1 MKSCSQ
7 NTANGKKVFIQTYGC
22 QMNEYDTDKMFEV
35 LRHENYFHTDSQEDA
50 DLIILNTCS
59 IREKAE
65 HKVYSELGRLRNLKK
80 ANPELKIGVGGCVA
94 QQEGEA
100 ILRRD
105 SNVDFVFGT
114 DNLFELPRMLR
125 KVHKGEKITKTQRYD
140 RQKVRNFIPEYTYQ
154 KLQHSGIKAHLTITK
169 GCNNYCSFCVV
180 PVTRGLEV
188 SREPNQIIAEAERLV
203 STGTREICL
212 LGQNVNSYKANGV
225 DFVELLQR
233 LDKLDGLQRLRFTS
247 PHPKDFHE
255 KLADAIASLPS
266 LCEQLHLP
274 LQSGSDRILRRMR
287 RWYTMETYYQKVAML
302 RERLPNATLSTD
314 LIVGFP
320 GETDEEFEMTI
331 EAVRKIRFDLI
342 YSFKYSPR
350 PGTRAADYHGHL
362 SESVKSERL
371 KILLEIQGK
380 IVREKFQ
387 ALVGTDQEVLI
398 EGNHHRKANTAAG
411 RTRGNHPVFIKNST
425 EKAGDLMS
433 VLITKANQNS
443 LEAVPSSAIYSSGI

>member
-1 MKSCSQ
+1 
-7 NTANGKKVFIQTYGC
+7 
-22 QMNEYDTDKMFEV
+22 MNEYDTDKMFEV

-65 HKVYSELGRLRNLKK
+65 HKVYSELGRLRVLKLV
-80 ANPELKIGVGGCVA
+80 NPELKIGVGGCVA

-114 DNLFELPRMLR
+114 DNLFELPLMLR
-125 KVHKGEKITKTQRYD
+125 KVFKGEKISKIQRYD
-140 RQKVRNFIPEYTYQ
+140 SQKVRNFVPDYTFQ
-154 KLQHSGIKAHLTITK
+154 KLQNSRVKAHLTITK
-169 GCNNYCSFCVV
+169 GCNNFCSFCVV

-188 SREPNQIIAEAERLV
+188 SREPDQIIAEAERLV

-212 LGQNVNSYKANGV
+212 LGQNVNSYKANGI
-225 DFVELLQR
+225 DFVELLRR
-233 LDKLDGLQRLRFTS
+233 LDKLDGLKRLRFTS

-255 KLADAIASLPS
+255 KLANAMVSLPS

-287 RWYTMETYYQKVAML
+287 RWYKMETYYQKVSML
-302 RERLPNATLSTD
+302 RKRLPNASLSTD
-314 LIVGFP
+314 IIVGFP

-342 YSFKYSPR
+342 YSFKYSAR
-350 PGTRAADYHGHL
+350 PGTRAVDYPGHL

-371 KILLEIQGK
+371 KVLLETQGK
-380 IVREKFQ
+380 IVWEKFQ
-387 ALVGTDQEVLI
+387 ALVGTEQEVLI
-398 EGNHHRKANTAAG
+398 EGNHYRKKNTVTG
-411 RTRGNHPVFIKNST
+411 RTRGNHPVAIKNST
-425 EKAGDLMS
+425 KKSGDLLS

-443 LEAVPSSAIYSSGI
+443 LEAVPSSAI

>member
-7 NTANGKKVFIQTYGC
+7 NTPNGKKVFIQTYGC

-35 LRHENYFHTDSQEDA
+35 LRHENYFHTDSQKDA

-65 HKVYSELGRLRNLKK
+65 HKVYSELGRLRDLKT

-100 ILRRD
+100 ILRSD
-105 SNVDFVFGT
+105 FNVDFVFGT
-114 DNLFELPRMLR
+114 DNLFELPRILR
-125 KVHKGEKITKTQRYD
+125 KVHKGVKIRNTQRYD

-188 SREPNQIIAEAERLV
+188 SREPDQIIAEAERLV

-212 LGQNVNSYKANGV
+212 LGQNVNSYKANDV
-225 DFVELLQR
+225 DFVELLHR
-233 LDKLDGLQRLRFTS
+233 LDKLVGLQRLRFTS
-247 PHPKDFHE
+247 PHPKDFNE

-266 LCEQLHLP
+266 LCEQIHLP

-287 RWYTMETYYQKVAML
+287 RWYTMKTYYQKVSMM
-302 RERLPNATLSTD
+302 RERLPETTLSTD
-314 LIVGFP
+314 IIVGFP
-320 GETDEEFEMTI
+320 GETEEEFGMTI
-331 EAVRKIRFDLI
+331 DAVKKIRFDLI
-342 YSFKYSPR
+342 YSFK
-350 PGTRAADYHGHL
+350 
-362 SESVKSERL
+362 
-371 KILLEIQGK
+371 
-380 IVREKFQ
+380 
-387 ALVGTDQEVLI
+387 
-398 EGNHHRKANTAAG
+398 
-411 RTRGNHPVFIKNST
+411 
-425 EKAGDLMS
+425 
-433 VLITKANQNS
+433 
-443 LEAVPSSAIYSSGI
+443 